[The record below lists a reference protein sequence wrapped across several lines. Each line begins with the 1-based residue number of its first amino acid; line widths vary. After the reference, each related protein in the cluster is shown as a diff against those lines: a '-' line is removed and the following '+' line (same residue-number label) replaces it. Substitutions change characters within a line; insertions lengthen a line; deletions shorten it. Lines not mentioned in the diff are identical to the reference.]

1 MGERIIDWRESEIE
15 DFKSYLSYS
24 VKHLKAVLDV
34 IKELNKL
41 IKTAFSGD
49 EAGFKECFDR
59 LNLNERKSDEIHE
72 NIVLRI
78 MDATVS
84 PPDREDLLDLSRL
97 IELVA
102 EGARD
107 AGRLINIFYNVS
119 AHLPKNFKN
128 SIIKMSSTL
137 ECEINSLS
145 ISLELLK
152 KDTKERAIKST
163 LKISE
168 LEQTIDELNI
178 LNLSMLR
185 ELKDIPAGLVILI
198 HDFIKCI
205 EEAADYGKDCSD
217 LIRAIAIKRI

>member
-1 MGERIIDWRESEIE
+1 MGERIIDWREFEN
-15 DFKSYLSYS
+15 FKSHLSYS
-24 VKHLKAVLDV
+24 VKHLKTVLEV

-41 IKTAFSGD
+41 IKNVFSGD
-49 EAGFKECFDR
+49 EGGFKESFER

-84 PPDREDLLDLSRL
+84 PTDREDLLGLSRL

-107 AGRLINIFYNVS
+107 AGRLINIFYDIGS
-119 AHLPKNFKN
+119 QLPKNFKN

-137 ECEINSLS
+137 ESEINSLS

-178 LNLSMLR
+178 LNLSMLKD
-185 ELKDIPAGLVILI
+185 LKEIPVGLVII
-198 HDFIKCI
+198 IRDFINCI

>member
-1 MGERIIDWRESEIE
+1 MGEHIIDWRESEG
-15 DFKSYLSYS
+15 FKSHLSYS
-24 VKHLKAVLDV
+24 VKHLKAVSDV

-41 IKTAFSGD
+41 IKNAFSND
-49 EAGFKECFDR
+49 ETAFKECFDQ
-59 LNLNERKSDEIHE
+59 LNLDERKSDELHE
-72 NIVLRI
+72 NIVLRL
-78 MDATVS
+78 MDAAVS
-84 PPDREDLLDLSRL
+84 PPDREDLLGLSRL
-97 IELVA
+97 IELIA
-102 EGARD
+102 ESARD
-107 AGRLINIFYNVS
+107 AGRLINIFYDVS
-119 AHLPKNFKN
+119 ARLPKNFKN

-137 ECEINSLS
+137 ESEINSLS

-178 LNLSMLR
+178 LNLSMLKD
-185 ELKDIPAGLVILI
+185 LKDIPVGLVII
-198 HDFIKCI
+198 IRDFINCI